1 MFRKGNSAKAEKGV
15 ALIVA
20 MIVLVIIGL
29 TSVSVMRGALSSDQL
44 VNNNRVQTL
53 ASQAAQI
60 ALRYCEVQANLPG
73 KPAGFHLGLVSAP
86 NDMDWL
92 KYSNWSSGNNI
103 VNDVPDDYMETAES
117 TFGATKAPQ
126 CIAQCAVLPDGKTKV
141 LQTNSRGFS
150 PDYSD
155 EDDDGYADTGSV
167 VWLQSTVYP
176 AINCP

>member
-1 MFRKGNSAKAEKGV
+1 MLQTIKPTKGERGV

-60 ALRYCEVQANLPG
+60 ALRYCETQANADVLPV
-73 KPAGFHLGLVSAP
+73 GFHLGTSAAP
-86 NDMDWL
+86 EDMNWL
-92 KYSNWSSGNNI
+92 TYSNWASANI
-103 VNDVPDDYMETAES
+103 VNDVPDDYMETADS
-117 TFGATKAPQ
+117 TFGPSKAPQ
-126 CIAQCAVLPDGKTKV
+126 CIAQCTVLTDGKTKV

-155 EDDDGYADTGSV
+155 NDADGYADSGSV

-176 AINCP
+176 AKRCL

>member
-1 MFRKGNSAKAEKGV
+1 MQARKSPRGQRGV

-44 VNNNRVQTL
+44 VNNSRVQTL
-53 ASQAAQI
+53 AAQAAQI
-60 ALRYCEVQANLPG
+60 ALRYCENQANADTLPG
-73 KPAGFHLGLVSAP
+73 GFHLGTSAAP
-86 NDMDWL
+86 DKLNWL
-92 KYSNWSSGNNI
+92 AFDNWASADI
-103 VNDVPDDYMETAES
+103 VNEVPDEYMATADS
-117 TFGATKAPQ
+117 TFEPSKAPQ
-126 CIAQCAVLPDGKTKV
+126 CIAQCTVLADGKTKV

-155 EDDDGYADTGSV
+155 NDSDGYSDSGSV

-176 AINCP
+176 AKHCP

>member
-1 MFRKGNSAKAEKGV
+1 MRSRNYPRGERGV

-44 VNNNRVQTL
+44 VNNSRVQTL

-60 ALRYCEVQANLPG
+60 ALRYCENQANADTLPG
-73 KPAGFHLGLVSAP
+73 SFHLGASAAP
-86 NDMDWL
+86 DALNWL
-92 KYSNWSSGNNI
+92 EFDNWSVDTI
-103 VNDVPDDYMETAES
+103 VNEVPDLYMETADS
-117 TFGATKAPQ
+117 TFAPSKAPQ
-126 CIAQCAVLPDGKTKV
+126 CIAQCTVLPDGTKV

-155 EDDDGYADTGSV
+155 EDADGYADSGSV

-176 AINCP
+176 AKHCP

>member
-1 MFRKGNSAKAEKGV
+1 MFRNSKAAGAERGV

-44 VNNNRVQTL
+44 VNNSRVQTL

-60 ALRYCEVQANLPG
+60 ALRYCEAQANAPSLPPG
-73 KPAGFHLGLVSAP
+73 FNLGASAGA

-103 VNDVPDDYMETAES
+103 VNDVPDEYMETAES

-126 CIAQCAVLPDGKTKV
+126 CIAQCTVLPDAKTKV

-155 EDDDGYADTGSV
+155 EDADGYADSGSV

-176 AINCP
+176 AVHCP